1 METMKGFVL
10 LLIMVFGL
18 QGLDAQTTLKTTTAQ
33 TRQATY
39 CNPINI
45 DYGFCPIPNFVQNG
59 KHRATADPVMAVYD
73 NKYFMFSTNQWGYW
87 WSEDMKDWKFLPHQF
102 LRPWNKVY
110 DELCAPA
117 TLVMGDSLFVIGS
130 TYEKNFTLWY
140 STNPTKNEW
149 KIAVDSFKVGAW
161 DPGLFLDDDNR

>member
-1 METMKGFVL
+1 
-10 LLIMVFGL
+10 
-18 QGLDAQTTLKTTTAQ
+18 
-33 TRQATY
+33 
-39 CNPINI
+39 
-45 DYGFCPIPNFVQNG
+45 
-59 KHRATADPVMAVYD
+59 
-73 NKYFMFSTNQWGYW
+73 
-87 WSEDMKDWKFLPHQF
+87 MKDWKFLPHQF

-161 DPGLFLDDDNR
+161 DPGLFLDDDNRLYIYHGSSNFYPIYGKLSRIIKIFLINKIDCQNKFKIYYLF

>member
-18 QGLDAQTTLKTTTAQ
+18 QGLDAQTTLKPPTTQ

-59 KHRATADPVMAVYD
+59 KHRATADPVMAV
-73 NKYFMFSTNQWGYW
+73 
-87 WSEDMKDWKFLPHQF
+87 
-102 LRPWNKVY
+102 
-110 DELCAPA
+110 
-117 TLVMGDSLFVIGS
+117 
-130 TYEKNFTLWY
+130 
-140 STNPTKNEW
+140 
-149 KIAVDSFKVGAW
+149 
-161 DPGLFLDDDNR
+161 